1 MIEVPAA
8 VTISGTFASVAIGAT
23 ARAPGVTPKPARK
36 LTFSLTTSSWARRF
50 EVSGTA
56 ASSLMMTSI
65 FLPATV
71 SPNCCWNSLIEPE
84 ISRPVDCCGPVI
96 GRMKPILTVSAA
108 NAAPARLVAKV
119 AAAVVSKCLR
129 FIWSSSHMDWLVSG
143 RCLRAGARRLPD
155 IVGPQTKVRRHF
167 IENLAPWER
176 LQPPRDAAFCRWSS
190 PFSASRSRM
199 RLALRVD
206 DLLEL
211 AEHPHAG
218 QELGEAAV
226 RLALFLDRGDELAV
240 LELDAVHRH
249 VDLGDVDLVVLAV
262 AQVVV
267 KGLVGAIV
275 ADVAE
280 ERAER
285 PVIVERQ
292 RQGENGAGRH
302 LGDDAH
308 VHRDV
313 ELGMDRPLHGVA
325 VGDGLAALVLKEIDR
340 MGGVVPQ
347 EMVGPAA
354 RIAGR
359 VDVPAAKEVGLHVHL
374 LDLELALLDLLVD
387 VLVARVE
394 PPHMAAHGG
403 DAGLLGDLHQ
413 VLGVLDAVGDRN
425 LDQHVLA
432 RTHHLLALAEMH
444 LGRRGEDHRVGALD
458 AFRQLAGV
466 VRNTVF
472 LGDLGGSVLV
482 AANERGHL
490 DFGNA
495 LERVEML
502 LPERALSRYAD
513 FHFISPKSLSLRGA
527 KR

>member
-23 ARAPGVTPKPARK
+23 ASAPGVTPKPARK

-143 RCLRAGARRLPD
+143 RCLRAGARRPPD
-155 IVGPQTKVRRHF
+155 IVGPQTKVGRHF

-190 PFSASRSRM
+190 PFSAGRSRV

-267 KGLVGAIV
+267 KGLVGAV
-275 ADVAE
+275 
-280 ERAER
+280 
-285 PVIVERQ
+285 
-292 RQGENGAGRH
+292 
-302 LGDDAH
+302 
-308 VHRDV
+308 
-313 ELGMDRPLHGVA
+313 

-340 MGGVVPQ
+340 VGGVVPQ

-354 RIAGR
+354 RIARR

-387 VLVARVE
+387 VLVARIE

-413 VLGVLDAVGDRN
+413 VLGVLDAVGDRD

-432 RTHHLLALAEMH
+432 GAHHLLALAEVH
-444 LGRRGEDHRVGALD
+444 LGRRREDHRVSALD
-458 AFRQLAGV
+458 ALGQFAGV
-466 VRNTVF
+466 VRDAVF
-472 LGDLGGSVLV
+472 LRHLRGRSLVSADQRGDLDAGRAFQG
-482 AANERGHL
+482 
-490 DFGNA
+490 
-495 LERVEML
+495 VEML
-502 LPERALSRYAD
+502 LAEGALPGNANLHHLLLRTSDTARAAARLTLPALPLARLRFSRMMCPTAV
-513 FHFISPKSLSLRGA
+513 LEAGTV
-527 KR
+527 